1 MTTADRIRN
10 RRIELKLTQL
20 EVAQRIGLTSKAA
33 MCKIEKQGDD
43 VTLKNVEKIA
53 KALNCTPAYLMGWTD
68 KPEENTKSREEE
80 FAELYTQLSD
90 DQKTLVDNMIKVFLQ
105 KQ

>member
-1 MTTADRIRN
+1 MTTADRIRS
-10 RRIELKLTQL
+10 RRNELKLTQL

-33 MCKIEKQGDD
+33 ICKIEKQGDD

-68 KPEENTKSREEE
+68 EPEENTKSREEE
-80 FAELYTQLSD
+80 FTELYTQLND
-90 DQKTLVDNMIKVFLQ
+90 DQKALVDNMIKVFLS

>member
-68 KPEENTKSREEE
+68 EPEENTISREEE
-80 FAELYTQLSD
+80 FAELYTQLND

>member
-53 KALNCTPAYLMGWTD
+53 KALNCTPAYLMGWAD
-68 KPEENTKSREEE
+68 EPEENTKSREEE

-90 DQKTLVDNMIKVFLQ
+90 DQKALVDNMIKVFLS